1 MDPHLWV
8 DALPPL
14 LGTKTQLE
22 QIRRELDVR
31 PHVSACS
38 SPWTLQNSSHLPQ
51 FLLFQGA
58 PG

>member
-31 PHVSACS
+31 AHMSACS
-38 SPWTLQNSSHLPQ
+38 SPWTLQNLSHLPQ
-51 FLLFQGA
+51 FLLF
-58 PG
+58 